1 MQKGKS
7 HGDHTDLSTKFSD
20 KWAHLQTLLDLKQRA
35 GMELDLVW
43 VSGPLN
49 QTPSGEWSC
58 RLKVPVSDALLVD
71 ANNPRRTRGY
81 VVSEMVANDPG
92 LVLNQVVDDM
102 ISHLGEI

>member
-1 MQKGKS
+1 MPAE
-7 HGDHTDLSTKFSD
+7 LSSKFTD

-49 QTPSGEWSC
+49 KTPSGEWSC
-58 RLKVPVSDALLVD
+58 RLKVPVSDALLKDVD
-71 ANNPRRTRGY
+71 NPRRTRGY
-81 VVSEMVANDPG
+81 IVSEMVASEPE

-102 ISHLGEI
+102 IFHLSGI